1 LSWLDNPRYVGTRDD
16 LISRMKSERYRFRRH
31 GISVF
36 LCGGANSSRRERL
49 RSYLLKH
56 VPNLLG
62 VFYAERVWEH
72 LTAHASLMSA
82 LEMEAELAKLADIVI
97 VIVESPGT
105 FAELGAFSLS
115 NELRAKMLPI
125 VDSEYK
131 GQESFIVTG
140 PLRWI
145 DKDSLFR
152 PSVYV
157 KLDTV
162 LECVAEVEERL
173 SRIPRS
179 KSAKIQNL
187 ADSRRHLLFF
197 LCDLVAVTYP
207 VTLPMLE
214 FYVNR
219 IVTMANGGRLEIAT
233 LIGLAESMGLLRSFR
248 IEAEREIR
256 TFYAPMSSDALDAPY
271 HHHMLLDLPSLR
283 AQHVSALMTINDAK
297 LALARASEVTN

>member
-1 LSWLDNPRYVGTRDD
+1 MLWLDNPRYLRTRDD
-16 LISRMKSERYRFRRH
+16 LINRMKSERYRFRRH
-31 GISVF
+31 GLSVF
-36 LCGGANSSRRERL
+36 LCGGANSIRRERL

-72 LTAHASLMSA
+72 LTAHASSMSA
-82 LEMEAELAKLADIVI
+82 LEMEAELARFADIVI
-97 VIVESPGT
+97 VVVESPGT

-115 NELRAKMLPI
+115 NELRTKMLPI

-131 GQESFIVTG
+131 NQESFIVTG

-145 DKDSLFR
+145 DQDSRFR

-162 LECVAEVEERL
+162 LDCVSELEERL
-173 SRIPRS
+173 SRIPKP
-179 KSAKIQNL
+179 KSVKIQNL

-219 IVTMANGGRLEIAT
+219 IIAMADRTQIEIAT
-233 LIGLAESMGLLRSFR
+233 LLGLGVSMGLLRSQK
-248 IEAEREIR
+248 IEVGMEAR
-256 TFYAPMSSDALDAPY
+256 TFYTPTSSGALDTPF

-283 AQHVSALMTINDAK
+283 AQHVSALMTISDAR
-297 LALARASEVTN
+297 LVLARLEVPN